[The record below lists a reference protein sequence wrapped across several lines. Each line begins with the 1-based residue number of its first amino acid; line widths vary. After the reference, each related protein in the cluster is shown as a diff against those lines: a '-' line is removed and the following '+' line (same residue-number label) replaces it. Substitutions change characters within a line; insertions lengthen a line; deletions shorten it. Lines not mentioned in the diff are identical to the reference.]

1 MNIDGVI
8 SRGLIKVI
16 ASEVRTTLY
25 APTNSTFF
33 YKYCFDNKL
42 DISTNYQSTCPEKD
56 NPKSSH
62 LDYDSNDKRAN
73 DKDDSKLSL
82 ALRDQY
88 GNRISSVPNYLS
100 IDITRTLTNGQ
111 LLKID
116 IPTELR

>member
-16 ASEVRTTLY
+16 ASEAKTTLY
-25 APTNSTFF
+25 TQINSTFF

-62 LDYDSNDKRAN
+62 LDYDSNDKQAN
-73 DKDDSKLSL
+73 DKDDNKLSL

-88 GNRISSVPNYLS
+88 GNRISSMPNYLE
-100 IDITRTLTNGQ
+100 IDVTRILTNGQ
-111 LLKID
+111 LLKME